1 MFRPVKTAPITLAR
15 DCDHWEYEYDEEYSR
30 EGSEEGDDY

>member
-1 MFRPVKTAPITLAR
+1 MSRPPKLAPLECPK

-30 EGSEEGDDY
+30 EGSEDAEDY